1 MKIVFEHSGV
11 LPVLKYGG
19 TERIIYWLMQELVRM
34 GHEVVLI
41 GHPDS
46 EVKSIGATLI
56 KRSEEDWRLHI
67 PSDAD
72 ILHLFNS
79 PPPGTEHPLMVTIE
93 GNGRPGEVFH
103 QNTVFVSRKHAELH
117 GSEAFVYNGLALE
130 EYPMVR
136 TRKGRWEN
144 FLFLAKAKWSVK
156 NLADCKRACKK
167 TKKHLHVAGGSC
179 WWDLSTYTHY
189 YGMVAQE
196 EKLPLMEHMD
206 ALLWPVRWHEP
217 FGIAIIEAFSQGM
230 PVIASPYGSLKELAR
245 PETGILCSNYAEFEV
260 ALGRRKNNFNPEQI
274 RHICESEFSA
284 HVMAE
289 TYLKLYQKV
298 VSGESLNPKAPAT
311 VSAED
316 PETLLPF

>member
-11 LPVLKYGG
+11 LPVIKYGG
-19 TERIIYWLMQELVRM
+19 TERIIYWLMQELVRL

-41 GHPDS
+41 GHKDS
-46 EVKSIGATLI
+46 DVASIGATLI
-56 KRSEEDWRLHI
+56 VRAEEDWRKHI
-67 PSDAD
+67 PRDAD

-79 PPPGTEHPLMVTIE
+79 PPAGTEHPLMVTIE

-103 QNTVFVSRKHAELH
+103 PNTVFVSRKHAELH

-136 TRKGRWEN
+136 TREHKWEN

-156 NLADCKRACKK
+156 NLTHCKRACKK

-179 WWDLSTYTHY
+179 WWDFSPYTHY
-189 YGMVAQE
+189 YGMVAQDG
-196 EKLPLMEHMD
+196 KLPLMKDMD

-230 PVIASPYGSLKELAR
+230 PVIASPYGSLTELAR
-245 PETGILCSNYAEFEV
+245 PETGILCSNYAEFEAAV
-260 ALGRRKNNFNPEQI
+260 DRRENSFMSEQI
-274 RHICESEFSA
+274 RSICEDEFSA
-284 HVMAE
+284 RVMAQS
-289 TYLKLYQKV
+289 YLKLYEKV
-298 VSGESLNPKAPAT
+298 IKGEMLNPKAPAT
-311 VSAED
+311 VSMND
-316 PETLLPF
+316 PEALLPF